1 MPYAVSGSPGDSG
14 ARKAGL
20 AGRFSPYQHDPIDNQ
35 NADLQHHEDVF
46 NQIEVAVYITGFH
59 FWHELRIWRVDVD
72 RYLKGFASGRAKFLD
87 SQAKQ
92 LVRGD
97 KLSFVFDSSCIA
109 VVGTDIRDFAVC
121 ASLLRAFR
129 L

>member
-20 AGRFSPYQHDPIDNQ
+20 AGGFPRTSMTPQITV

-46 NQIEVAVYITGFH
+46 NQIEVAVYIAGFH

-72 RYLKGFASGRAKFLD
+72 RHLKGFASGRAKFLD

-97 KLSFVFDSSCIA
+97 KLSFVFDSPCIA

-121 ASLLRAFR
+121 ASLLRAFI